1 MVIAGG
7 SGYFFGPFLGALLAV
22 ILPELLRFTGGL
34 YLIFYAAFVMV
45 LLIVSP
51 SGIFGFVDR
60 LITTRKTKAAS
71 AARAA
76 ASATLSQGAAR

>member
-1 MVIAGG
+1 MV
-7 SGYFFGPFLGALLAV
+7 
-22 ILPELLRFTGGL
+22 LPELLRFTGGL

-51 SGIFGFVDR
+51 TGIFGFVDR
-60 LITTRKTKAAS
+60 IITTRKTKAAS

-76 ASATLSQGAAR
+76 ASATLAEGPAR